1 MLPVDDPAVLVDAST
16 ADDAAVYRLDDDRAL
31 VVTADFF
38 TPIVDDPYDF
48 GRIAAANALSD
59 IYAMGARPL
68 LALNLVGF
76 PRKLLGQ
83 GILEEILRGGGDVA
97 RAAGVA
103 VLGGHSIDDAE
114 PKYGLCVVGE
124 VRPDAVVRNSTAR
137 PGDALVLTKPLG
149 TGIIATAIKA
159 GQAPAAVIDDAV
171 ATMTTLNRAAAEIMR
186 RHGVHACTDVTGYGL
201 LGHLREM
208 AAASGVDARLD
219 AAAVPIL
226 PGARELAAAGHVPGG
241 TRRNLEDLAEV
252 VDWGQTDELTRT
264 LLADAQTS
272 GGLLMAL
279 PAEAAGEVVREL
291 GKAGGTAG
299 EGGGIAGGTAGEGG
313 GGGGGGGTAG
323 GTAGGGWGVAV
334 IGEVVEGVGRVV
346 VRGG

>member
-1 MLPVDDPAVLVDAST
+1 MVPVDDPAVLVDAST

-76 PRKLLGQ
+76 PRDLLGR

-124 VRPDAVVRNSTAR
+124 VRPDQVVRNSTAR

-159 GQAPAAVIDDAV
+159 GQAPDAVIDAAV
-171 ATMTTLNRAAAEIMR
+171 ATMTTLNRDAAEVMR
-186 RHGVHACTDVTGYGL
+186 KHGVHACTDVTGYGL
-201 LGHLREM
+201 MGHLREM
-208 AAASGVDARLD
+208 AAASGVNTRIA

-226 PGARELAAAGHVPGG
+226 PGARELAEAGHVPGG
-241 TRRNLEDLAEV
+241 TKRNLEDLSEFA
-252 VDWGQTDELTRT
+252 DWGETDSITRT

-272 GGLLMAL
+272 GGLLIAL
-279 PAEAAGEVVREL
+279 PAEAAEGLVREL
-291 GKAGGTAG
+291 GGGDGRTAG
-299 EGGGIAGGTAGEGG
+299 RTAGVGG
-313 GGGGGGGTAG
+313 GGGGGGDTAG

-334 IGEVVEGVGRVV
+334 IGEVVEGVGRVGV
-346 VRGG
+346 GVGVGVGG